1 VHGQILMI
9 AAHISARAAL
19 FTMRGIK
26 AARRC
31 DCEPLFS
38 THIHTNNKCVTR
50 RRRERA
56 ETAAHPPLLCRKL
69 AYLMCEAL
77 HARAESVRLVL
88 YLFSAAAMRNV
99 SQQVA
104 RPPAASS
111 ASLFD
116 VCDPAREE
124 SFSIR

>member
-1 VHGQILMI
+1 M
-9 AAHISARAAL
+9 
-19 FTMRGIK
+19 
-26 AARRC
+26 
-31 DCEPLFS
+31 
-38 THIHTNNKCVTR
+38 
-50 RRRERA
+50 RRERA
-56 ETAAHPPLLCRKL
+56 ETAAAAAAHPPLLYRKL

-111 ASLFD
+111 ASLFV